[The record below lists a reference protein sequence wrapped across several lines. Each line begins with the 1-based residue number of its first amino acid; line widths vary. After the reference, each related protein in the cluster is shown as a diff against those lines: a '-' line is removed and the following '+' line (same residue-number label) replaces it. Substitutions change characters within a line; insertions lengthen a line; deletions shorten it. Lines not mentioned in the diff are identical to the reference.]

1 MRRTSITTAA
11 VVASALLSACDAA
24 TAPASTAQSA
34 AAQSAAAPPS
44 ASAAP
49 SPTGCTEQSAAARQ
63 MRATAVTSSRG
74 NVHTLTIGA
83 GNALC
88 FPVTVSATVITYG
101 GAAAPWSH
109 SGYAKWSVGRY
120 AGTSPLVF
128 TMPRITSPCS
138 GIAVFV
144 GTALAA
150 NDLAQPGSAG
160 VVTGFTV
167 PATSSADG
175 SSFSQVV
182 AVDLLGGPAC
192 AAAPGAPAT
201 TASLPA

>member
-1 MRRTSITTAA
+1 
-11 VVASALLSACDAA
+11 
-24 TAPASTAQSA
+24 
-34 AAQSAAAPPS
+34 
-44 ASAAP
+44 
-49 SPTGCTEQSAAARQ
+49 
-63 MRATAVTSSRG
+63 
-74 NVHTLTIGA
+74 LTIGA

-88 FPVTVSATVITYG
+88 FPVVLSATPITYG
-101 GAAAPWSH
+101 GAGAPWSH
-109 SGYAKWSVGRY
+109 NGSPKYSVGRY
-120 AGTSPLVF
+120 AGTSPLVW
-128 TMPRITSPCS
+128 TVPRVTSPCS
-138 GIAVFV
+138 GIAVYV

-150 NDLAQPGSAG
+150 ADLEPPGSGG

-192 AAAPGAPAT
+192 AAPPGAPAT